1 MKTIKPIFLPGTDR
15 QFKIL
20 ASQVKL
26 EGKSV
31 LIIGG
36 GTVEIAYEF
45 IENRAI
51 NTKIIVEDN
60 DSLIDSRMLLRNNNN
75 ISVSMMEFDSTDFQD
90 EQFDLVFAQGS
101 ITNKSKN
108 KIVKEIKRILKP
120 GGIFCVG
127 ENVVF
132 SIELPVFIKDIFLN
146 SGITPAFKEDFI
158 KFYTDRKFEILYE
171 HDLSTTLKDFYKL
184 SSSIL
189 NQNIDT
195 LSEQEKS
202 YYKKMLKQISH
213 ESNVYLNLGGDD
225 YFGFMMLVLKKGI

>member
-31 LIIGG
+31 LIIGS

-45 IENRAI
+45 IENGAI

-60 DSLIDSRMLLRNNNN
+60 DSLIDARMLLRNNNN

-90 EQFDLVFAQGS
+90 EQFDLVFAQAS

-132 SIELPVFIKDIFLN
+132 SSDLPVFIKDIFLN
-146 SGITPAFKEDFI
+146 SGITPAVKEDFI
-158 KFYTDRKFEILYE
+158 KFYTERNFEILYE
-171 HDLSTTLKDFYKL
+171 HNLSTTLKDFYKL

-213 ESNVYLNLGGDD
+213 ESNVYLNLGGDN
-225 YFGFMMLVLKKGI
+225 YYGFTMLIMKKGI

>member
-26 EGKSV
+26 DGKFV

-36 GTVEIAYEF
+36 GTVEIAHEF
-45 IENRAI
+45 IENRAA
-51 NTKIIVEDN
+51 NAKIIVEDN
-60 DSLIDSRMLLRNNNN
+60 DSLIDARMLLRNNEN
-75 ISVSMMEFDSTDFQD
+75 ISVSMMEFESTDFQD
-90 EQFDLVFAQGS
+90 AQFDLVFAQAS

-108 KIVKEIKRILKP
+108 KIVKEIRRILKP

-127 ENVVF
+127 ENVAF
-132 SIELPVFIKDIFLN
+132 TKELPVFIKDIFLN
-146 SGITPAFKEDFI
+146 SGITPAFKDVFN
-158 KFYTDRKFEILYE
+158 KFYIERKFEILYE
-171 HDLSTTLKDFYKL
+171 HDLSPTLKDFYKF

-213 ESNVYLNLGGDD
+213 ESNVYLNLRGDN
-225 YFGFMMLVLKKGI
+225 YFGFMMLVMKKGI

>member
-26 EGKSV
+26 DGKFV

-60 DSLIDSRMLLRNNNN
+60 DSLIDARMLLRNNDN
-75 ISVSMMEFDSTDFQD
+75 ISVSMMEFASTDFQD
-90 EQFDLVFAQGS
+90 GQFDLVFAQAS

-127 ENVVF
+127 ENVSF
-132 SIELPVFIKDIFLN
+132 TRELPVFIKDIFLN
-146 SGITPAFKEDFI
+146 SAITPAFKEDFI
-158 KFYTDRKFEILYE
+158 KFYTERKFEILYE
-171 HDLSTTLKDFYKL
+171 HDLSPTLKDFYKI

-195 LSEQEKS
+195 LSDQEKS
-202 YYKKMLKQISH
+202 FYKKMLKQISH
-213 ESNVYLNLGGDD
+213 ESNVYLNLGGDN
-225 YFGFMMLVLKKGI
+225 YFGFMMLVMKKAI